1 MSEQRRLVAIV
12 AADVAGYS
20 RLMGRDESGTLAAL
34 KSLRREVVD
43 PRIAAH
49 GGRIVKTTGDGL
61 LLEFP
66 SVVDAVRCAVELQNA
81 MATSTAGVEEDRR
94 IAFRIGVNLGDI
106 IIDGDDIFGDGVN
119 IAARLEAIAEPGG
132 LCVSQAVYDSV
143 RGKIDIAFV
152 DGGRPELKNIAVPV
166 SVWHWQRDGKPA
178 VKAVGAGA
186 SLPVIAVLPFQNRS
200 SDSEQEYFSDGITE
214 DIIASLS
221 KFRAFHVIARNT
233 TFAFKGNALDIAA
246 VGRALK
252 ADYLV
257 DGSVRSLGS
266 RVRITAQ
273 LIDVAQGTTLW
284 TERYDRE
291 LKDVFELQDEITA
304 RIAAGVDPAIRGD
317 QTRRALGKHPADLKA
332 WDHLLRG
339 LWHLNRFRKDA
350 NAEARREFEAGV
362 ERDGR
367 FAPARA
373 WLAMTH
379 IFDAWFNWT
388 DRHAEQLERAGA
400 AAAEAV
406 RLDDSEPMSHV
417 AAALACFWTRRM
429 EQAKHAAERAL
440 ALNPNSFLAN
450 FVCGAAGNYSG
461 LCEAAVPYHL
471 KALDLSPN
479 DPLAWNCLGSLAHTW
494 LNLGRFDDAVAC
506 ADRALVQRH
515 GYLFGRLIKIAALG
529 HAGRIGDARAAVATL
544 FDVAPDF
551 SLSRLDHYPFVLAS
565 QKDHLLRGLSLA
577 GLHGSV
583 PAPEAPAASPALALP
598 DKPSIAVLPF
608 QNMSGEPEQDYF
620 ADGMVEDIIT
630 ALARFRSLFVIAR
643 NSSFTYK
650 GKAAD
655 IKQVGRELGVR
666 YVLEGSVRKA
676 GGRIRVTAQ
685 LIEAATGNHIWAE
698 RYDRTLED
706 VFAVQEDLTGSI
718 VGAIA
723 PQIEAS
729 EKAAALRRAPANLTA
744 YERAARASALVWRGN
759 DKADSATLDMAV
771 EEARRAI
778 AIDPGS
784 VLAFQTVA
792 RAQSMKLFLQLADD
806 REKLLHEAWYAA
818 VRAIELDGADPAS
831 YAIRAFC
838 TFMSGERERY
848 AEALADARRAHDSN
862 PNDIFNLLILAY
874 IEIRLG
880 EPESALERARLM
892 LRLNPRAERLQDV
905 YNLHAFACFGA
916 ARYAEGVEWARRAL
930 RDMPSLVPAHSNL
943 VTCLVGMGEI
953 DQARVAFATAS
964 ALAPEYFRV
973 RLEGQSLYYRPHDR
987 ERQVRF
993 LRIAAGLDA
1002 PDGGQPAGDT
1012 AK

>member
-1 MSEQRRLVAIV
+1 MPQERRLAAILV
-12 AADVAGYS
+12 ADVVGYS
-20 RLMGRDESGTLAAL
+20 RLVGADESGTLARLAA
-34 KSLRREVVD
+34 LRREVAD
-43 PRIAAH
+43 PLIAGH
-49 GGRIVKTTGDGL
+49 GGRVFKETGDGFL
-61 LLEFP
+61 VEFA
-66 SVVDAVRCAVELQNA
+66 SAVQAVTCARALQEKLDGGPL
-81 MATSTAGVEEDRR
+81 TL
-94 IAFRIGVNLGDI
+94 RIGIHLGDVVVQGN
-106 IIDGDDIFGDGVN
+106 DLMGDGVN
-119 IAARLEAIAEPGG
+119 IAARLESVAEPGG
-132 LCVSQAVYDSV
+132 IALSRQVHDQVRDRIDAAFED
-143 RGKIDIAFV
+143 RGKVA
-152 DGGRPELKNIAVPV
+152 LKNIARPV
-166 SVWHWQRDGKPA
+166 HVFA
-178 VKAVGAGA
+178 LAG
-186 SLPVIAVLPFQNRS
+186 R
-200 SDSEQEYFSDGITE
+200 T
-214 DIIASLS
+214 
-221 KFRAFHVIARNT
+221 
-233 TFAFKGNALDIAA
+233 IAA
-246 VGRALK
+246 
-252 ADYLV
+252 
-257 DGSVRSLGS
+257 
-266 RVRITAQ
+266 
-273 LIDVAQGTTLW
+273 
-284 TERYDRE
+284 
-291 LKDVFELQDEITA
+291 
-304 RIAAGVDPAIRGD
+304 
-317 QTRRALGKHPADLKA
+317 
-332 WDHLLRG
+332 
-339 LWHLNRFRKDA
+339 
-350 NAEARREFEAGV
+350 
-362 ERDGR
+362 
-367 FAPARA
+367 APA
-373 WLAMTH
+373 
-379 IFDAWFNWT
+379 
-388 DRHAEQLERAGA
+388 
-400 AAAEAV
+400 
-406 RLDDSEPMSHV
+406 
-417 AAALACFWTRRM
+417 
-429 EQAKHAAERAL
+429 
-440 ALNPNSFLAN
+440 
-450 FVCGAAGNYSG
+450 
-461 LCEAAVPYHL
+461 
-471 KALDLSPN
+471 
-479 DPLAWNCLGSLAHTW
+479 
-494 LNLGRFDDAVAC
+494 
-506 ADRALVQRH
+506 
-515 GYLFGRLIKIAALG
+515 
-529 HAGRIGDARAAVATL
+529 
-544 FDVAPDF
+544 
-551 SLSRLDHYPFVLAS
+551 
-565 QKDHLLRGLSLA
+565 
-577 GLHGSV
+577 
-583 PAPEAPAASPALALP
+583 PAPALALP

-862 PNDIFNLLILAY
+862 PNAIFNLLILAY

-964 ALAPEYFRV
+964 AL
-973 RLEGQSLYYRPHDR
+973 
-987 ERQVRF
+987 
-993 LRIAAGLDA
+993 
-1002 PDGGQPAGDT
+1002 
-1012 AK
+1012 